1 MDMEFYKNA
10 SYNAIGQQPTNQ
22 QFEMP
27 SIQSSDASSN
37 LSSSSDGVSYLLTT
51 SDEGESPQ
59 NSNQQISCEEQVPR
73 PGVLREIPVE
83 KFYSSPD
90 RLESTRCQ
98 LQFCKLQTEV
108 EISPPLPKALNSW
121 VIFFLNNLF

>member
-10 SYNAIGQQPTNQ
+10 SYNAIGQPSANQ

-51 SDEGESPQ
+51 SDEGESPV
-59 NSNQQISCEEQVPR
+59 NGNPQINCEEQVPR
-73 PGVLREIPVE
+73 PGVLKEIPVEKSCPVE

-108 EISPPLPKALNSW
+108 DVSPPLPKALNS
-121 VIFFLNNLF
+121 